1 MTNNIENNR
10 MITGELS
17 AQTADLTPRVYTADE
32 VATLLSVSK
41 STAYRE
47 IRKLNEELSAKGFM
61 TLPGRISRRF
71 FDEKSYR

>member
-1 MTNNIENNR
+1 MMNNYGNNT
-10 MITGELS
+10 MKNGELT
-17 AQTADLTPRVYTADE
+17 AQADDLAPRVYTADE

-47 IRKLNEELSAKGFM
+47 IRKLNVELSAKGFI